1 MHEIIIFPQLEAN
14 ADSFGPVFK
23 RFISGP
29 NKPPNFEILEI
40 LKQRT
45 EAVKYRGKYFGS
57 D

>member
-23 RFISGP
+23 RFISVP
-29 NKPPNFEILEI
+29 NKPPTLLEILE
-40 LKQRT
+40 QRT